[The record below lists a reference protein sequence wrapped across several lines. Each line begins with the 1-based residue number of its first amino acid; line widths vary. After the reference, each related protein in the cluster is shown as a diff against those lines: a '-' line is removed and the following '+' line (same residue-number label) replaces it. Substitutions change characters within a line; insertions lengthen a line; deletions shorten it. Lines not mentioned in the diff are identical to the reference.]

1 MKPSTNKTLEQDRL
15 FVKLLGE
22 LELINPGERK
32 SYLEKNCDDP
42 LLTTKLLAAFDANE
56 NDPDFLTK
64 PLINLTDLTGDLLA
78 VEEPKAKQIGPYK
91 IEACLGEGGMG
102 QVFLARQDE
111 PIRRSVAL
119 KIMRS
124 SLSLADFGA
133 RFLME
138 RQALAQ
144 LQHPNIAHLYEAGET
159 EKGSPYFAMEMVNG
173 KTITGYC
180 NQNKLSVAARLHIFI
195 DVCKGIQHAHQNQL
209 THRDIKPDNILIAEV
224 DGHPVPKIID
234 FGVSQGMDDS
244 PASDQFNERTR
255 LLATL
260 SYASPEIILGALEN
274 QNTAST
280 GSDVYSLGIVLQE
293 LLCETMPYGDPQSS
307 DLKNWLDTVNK
318 DACYASECYNMLEP
332 ESAEEIATLRSTL
345 PHKLQNEIAGDLDCI
360 IRKSIAPKLND
371 RYLSVSDLIT
381 DIERHL
387 TLEPVLAHPSGRAYI
402 VGKFFRRN
410 RLTTLVISLLTLM
423 LLTGVSATFY
433 EAARARSALLEY
445 QGLSLFI
452 LDSFQTI
459 NALHHSPDDTTAHE
473 LLDYGTKKIL
483 ATDNLDPVHKVSLLI
498 RITEIYIQVSL
509 HDQAKELGEVAL
521 KICETELSPEHEQT
535 EKIIMLLEHINKVS
549 ITSTEVKATDP

>member
-1 MKPSTNKTLEQDRL
+1 MVKPPANKTLEQDRL

-22 LELINPGERK
+22 LELINPGERE

-42 LLTTKLLAAFDANE
+42 LLVTKLLTAFDANE
-56 NDPDFLTK
+56 HDPDFLTK
-64 PLINLTDLTGDLLA
+64 PLINLSDLTGDLLA
-78 VEEPKAKQIGPYK
+78 VEEPTAKRIGPYK

-111 PIRRSVAL
+111 PIHRSVAL

-144 LQHPNIAHLYEAGET
+144 LHHPNIAHLYEAGET

-173 KTITGYC
+173 QTITDYC
-180 NQNKLSVAARLHIFI
+180 NRNKLSVTERLRIFI
-195 DVCKGIQHAHQNQL
+195 GVCNGIQHAHQHQL

-244 PASDQFNERTR
+244 PASDLSDDRTR

-260 SYASPEIILGALEN
+260 SYASPEIISGALEN

-293 LLCETMPYGDPQSS
+293 LLCETMPYGDPQSD
-307 DLKNWLDTVNK
+307 DLKSWLATVSN
-318 DACYASECYNMLEP
+318 DACYASERYGMLAP
-332 ESAEEIATLRSTL
+332 ETAKEIATLRSTSL
-345 PHKLQNEIAGDLDCI
+345 HKLQNEIAGDLDCI

-371 RYLSVSDLIT
+371 RYLSVSALIT
-381 DIERHL
+381 DIEHYL
-387 TLEPVLAHPSGRAYI
+387 KLEPVVAHPPGRAYTA
-402 VGKFFRRN
+402 GKFFQRN
-410 RLTTLVISLLTLM
+410 RMTTIV
-423 LLTGVSATFY
+423 
-433 EAARARSALLEY
+433 
-445 QGLSLFI
+445 
-452 LDSFQTI
+452 
-459 NALHHSPDDTTAHE
+459 
-473 LLDYGTKKIL
+473 
-483 ATDNLDPVHKVSLLI
+483 
-498 RITEIYIQVSL
+498 
-509 HDQAKELGEVAL
+509 
-521 KICETELSPEHEQT
+521 
-535 EKIIMLLEHINKVS
+535 
-549 ITSTEVKATDP
+549 